1 MYVYLCTHTH
11 SAMRNKDILS
21 FATTWMELEGLK
33 LKKDKYHR
41 MIPLNMCNLKKP
53 NSLKQRVG
61 WWLYQA
67 LAGGGN

>member
-21 FATTWMELEGLK
+21 FATTRMELEDLK

-53 NSLKQRVG
+53 NS
-61 WWLYQA
+61 
-67 LAGGGN
+67 